1 MTEPRDPVT
10 EADIDAYVDDQ
21 LSQLRR
27 IEVEAHLAD
36 NPALAARAMAD
47 LRIRDE
53 LRLALAGR
61 RAPGRPETTE
71 AARRLGRGLARDRLA
86 RGLTRI
92 AAAVTLVGLGWLGH
106 AGIRPTQVSAS
117 QPFPAYVSEAVSAHA
132 ASQVR
137 AAMPSQPKS
146 PQYDRREIRSAT
158 GIAMP
163 ALPAGWQVRD
173 TQIFPS
179 ANGPSVEVALGAG
192 TLGAVSLFAVRPGCF
207 DVVQP
212 AAGPAGTATSAYF
225 QIGETAYVLVA
236 GPDLTGDTLRDAASD
251 LAQTLR

>member
-10 EADIDAYVDDQ
+10 EADLDAYVDDQ
-21 LSQLRR
+21 LPPLRR

-36 NPALAARAMAD
+36 NPVLAARAMAD

-53 LRLALAGR
+53 LRLALAGG
-61 RAPGRPETTE
+61 RAAGRPETVE
-71 AARRLGRGLARDRLA
+71 AARRLGRALSRDRVSHA
-86 RGLTRI
+86 LTRI
-92 AAAVTLVGLGWLGH
+92 AAAIALVGLGWLGH
-106 AGIRPTQVSAS
+106 AGMRPTQVSAS
-117 QPFPAYVSEAVSAHA
+117 QPFPPYVAEAVSAHA
-132 ASQVR
+132 AAQVR
-137 AAMPSQPKS
+137 AAMSSQPKAL
-146 PQYDRREIRSAT
+146 QYDRREIRSAT

-173 TQIFPS
+173 AQIFPS

-192 TLGAVSLFAVRPGCF
+192 ALGAVSLFAVRPGTF

-212 AAGPAGTATSAYF
+212 AAGPAGAATSAYF

-236 GPDLTGDTLRDAASD
+236 DPGLENDVLRDAASN